1 MNVIDATTAVVDDY
15 PGGAASLAPR
25 LGKGAS
31 TLSHEVA
38 EKHGAKLG
46 IRTAARITKLTGD
59 ARILQAFTEECGYT
73 GIFIPR
79 MADSAPA
86 DGVEFMTK
94 MIKELSDVATSFGQA
109 LADGKVT
116 PNERD
121 GFMREASELMAAV
134 QRTCEFVEVVHANSK
149 PADEVKA

>member
-1 MNVIDATTAVVDDY
+1 MNVTDAATAVVDDY
-15 PGGAASLAPR
+15 PGGSASLAPR
-25 LGKGAS
+25 LDKGAS
-31 TLSHEVA
+31 TLSHELA

-59 ARILQAFTEECGYT
+59 TRILQAFTEECGYT

-79 MADSAPA
+79 LADTAPA

-116 PNERD
+116 MNERAE
-121 GFMREASELMAAV
+121 FMREASELMAAV
-134 QRTCEFVEVVHANSK
+134 QRACEYVEVMHAKSVPAGEVNS
-149 PADEVKA
+149 